1 MILELLAENT
11 LGLGDIML
19 VVGLVLLV
27 EMTLDL
33 LVALG
38 RISFQSMR
46 CELARL
52 AELLVT
58 IYSKTQSSNFVPC
71 QKLQEMPFST

>member
-38 RISFQSMR
+38 RIASDDILKDSIQ
-46 CELARL
+46 
-52 AELLVT
+52 
-58 IYSKTQSSNFVPC
+58 
-71 QKLQEMPFST
+71 